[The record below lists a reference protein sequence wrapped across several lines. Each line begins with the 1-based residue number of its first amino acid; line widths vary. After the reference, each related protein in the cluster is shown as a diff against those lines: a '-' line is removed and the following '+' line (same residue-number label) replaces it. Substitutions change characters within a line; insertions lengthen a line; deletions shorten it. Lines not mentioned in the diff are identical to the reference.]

1 MAKSGE
7 FEVVEEMGSPPFSF
21 VLELDGDDVMV
32 VTEEGREVVVVRRE
46 VLVLVKLDT
55 ATSSSAK

>member
-1 MAKSGE
+1 MAKSE
-7 FEVVEEMGSPPFSF
+7 FEVAEEMGSPPFPF

-32 VTEEGREVVVVRRE
+32 VTEEGCEVVVVRRE

>member
-1 MAKSGE
+1 M
-7 FEVVEEMGSPPFSF
+7 EEMGSPPFSF

>member
-1 MAKSGE
+1 MAKSE
-7 FEVVEEMGSPPFSF
+7 FEVAEEMGSPPFSF

-32 VTEEGREVVVVRRE
+32 VTEEGRVVVVRRE

>member
-1 MAKSGE
+1 MAKSE
-7 FEVVEEMGSPPFSF
+7 FEVVEEMGFPPFSF

>member
-1 MAKSGE
+1 MAKSE
-7 FEVVEEMGSPPFSF
+7 FEVAEEMGSPPFSF